1 MRRRFLPTTLATVAL
16 SAAIAAQA
24 RPPVPSPFPGAP
36 TPPASATPRAPA
48 PSAPPPTRGGQPAA
62 QAPASAAAAKP
73 APAAVPSGP
82 SLPGVPLYPTAEY
95 LETVDAGSG
104 QHYYLY
110 GTDVPFAD
118 IVSYYRTVMK
128 NGGREIYRTPA
139 MHQFD
144 LGRFN
149 EERMVYPPSVVVK
162 DYSGTTTPGYLHVV
176 GTTEKRFRT
185 VIQIVPAAPQ

>member
-1 MRRRFLPTTLATVAL
+1 MKIALANYVDLIRAENGDIPSDSVRRFEVDGIVDTG
-16 SAAIAAQA
+16 AAQL
-24 RPPVPSPFPGAP
+24 VL
-36 TPPASATPRAPA
+36 
-48 PSAPPPTRGGQPAA
+48 
-62 QAPASAAAAKP
+62 PASAAAAKP